1 VAVAVALIAVVVMC
15 VMLPDPA
22 TLPVTLPVILPI
34 KPLVDVTG
42 PEKVVDAMI
51 VPYIQVKCISLY
63 VVSRD
68 CLMHRIARN
77 KVNIQ
82 QNKRG
87 HKAPL

>member
-1 VAVAVALIAVVVMC
+1 VALIAEVVAC

-22 TLPVTLPVILPI
+22 TLPVRAPI

-51 VPYIQVKCISLY
+51 FPYIQVKCINRY

-68 CLMHRIARN
+68 CLMHRKARIAVFISRYF
-77 KVNIQ
+77 
-82 QNKRG
+82 
-87 HKAPL
+87 